1 MDVSGKISFPICFF
15 GLALAV
21 TGCLSPQKKAA
32 EELPALHA
40 HWQADVARQSALPER
55 TLDWPQAL
63 ALMQANNLKLRA
75 ARVDITNSQELA
87 TQAYRD
93 LIPTINLR
101 SGVTRSIAGF
111 PSTAF
116 DDVTFNVDSFFNVPG
131 FVNFSTRVFAG
142 RLTLLR
148 SRTAYKLTEREQ
160 TIELYKLFLQAQD
173 NAEQADELKSDF
185 LLADAIGRADPFSG
199 QVMLKEIKSRQL
211 SLEKSRENF
220 QAQISVILAD
230 QQYHWSLVTNGLPQF
245 DYEDHPLALSD
256 TNAVAQLQTRLVAL
270 EFVAAWAQIHGIK
283 LQYWPEL
290 AIFVGGPS
298 VYQRVNGQNQFWSS
312 ADVTASAN
320 FFWSID
326 TRGYISQQLR
336 QTRREQDLQAAQ
348 LQLDSRAL
356 IAQLISAQRLAGS
369 LRDQFTQL
377 DRFHDLLG
385 TVPQDADLSSIIRNA
400 DLNRTLRYQRFKLRQ
415 DLAEVNTLFWFVDE
429 RKWDSK
435 IE

>member
-1 MDVSGKISFPICFF
+1 MA
-15 GLALAV
+15 LAL

-40 HWQADVARQSALPER
+40 HWQADVARQFALPER
-55 TLDWPQAL
+55 TLDWSQAL

-160 TIELYKLFLQAQD
+160 TIELYKIFLQAQD
-173 NAEQADELKSDF
+173 NAEQADELKSDL
-185 LLADAIGRADPFSG
+185 LLADAIGKADAFSG
-199 QVMLKEIKSRQL
+199 QVMLKEIRSRQL

-220 QAQISVILAD
+220 QAQVSTILAD

-245 DYEDHPLALSD
+245 DYEDHPLALND
-256 TNAVAQLQTRLVAL
+256 TNSVAQLQTRLVAL

-356 IAQLISAQRLAGS
+356 IAQLIAAQRLAGS

-377 DRFHDLLG
+377 DKFLDLLG

-429 RKWDSK
+429 RKWDSR